1 MNLRQLKYFVSVVEL
16 GNMTRAAESL
26 FVAQPALGMQIR
38 QLEEELGVV
47 LLVRHSRGVEPT
59 SAGALL
65 HARALAILKLVD
77 ETRQEV
83 SAHDREGSEAVRLGL
98 TPMLMMVIGPE
109 LVVRIRDC
117 VPQVFLSLVEEMS
130 HVLVDSLAR
139 GEIDLALAYDVPD
152 LPHLARTELLR
163 EDLVLVS
170 LPASGSGPL
179 PASRSGRPI
188 AFAEAME
195 ESLAL
200 PESRDTVR
208 DLVVRT
214 AHELGLE
221 PKIAFATGLM
231 IWLSAQVPAKFGV
244 IAVLFTVPCVCALFG
259 ALNGA
264 LIVYGRLQPF
274 IVTLAMMVGALG
286 LARLIAGQDTAV
298 YPVYTGTN
306 ATESFEA
313 LRMLLWGVIPVP
325 GLFFLSVL
333 AIFYA
338 LTRFTTYG
346 AYLLA
351 IGGNEQASRL
361 AGINVNR
368 IKIATYTISS
378 ALAGLAG
385 ILYVAQ
391 FRQGKP
397 DAGMG
402 LELDA
407 IAAVVIGGT
416 SLMGGRGS
424 VIGTMVGVLI
434 FGFLGNI
441 LQLNNI
447 DSNSQLVLKGAI
459 IIAAVLL
466 QEGQLGVIFSKL
478 RKP

>member
-1 MNLRQLKYFVSVVEL
+1 
-16 GNMTRAAESL
+16 
-26 FVAQPALGMQIR
+26 
-38 QLEEELGVV
+38 
-47 LLVRHSRGVEPT
+47 
-59 SAGALL
+59 
-65 HARALAILKLVD
+65 
-77 ETRQEV
+77 
-83 SAHDREGSEAVRLGL
+83 
-98 TPMLMMVIGPE
+98 
-109 LVVRIRDC
+109 
-117 VPQVFLSLVEEMS
+117 
-130 HVLVDSLAR
+130 
-139 GEIDLALAYDVPD
+139 
-152 LPHLARTELLR
+152 
-163 EDLVLVS
+163 
-170 LPASGSGPL
+170 
-179 PASRSGRPI
+179 
-188 AFAEAME
+188 
-195 ESLAL
+195 
-200 PESRDTVR
+200 
-208 DLVVRT
+208 
-214 AHELGLE
+214 
-221 PKIAFATGLM
+221 
-231 IWLSAQVPAKFGV
+231 
-244 IAVLFTVPCVCALFG
+244 
-259 ALNGA
+259 
-264 LIVYGRLQPF
+264 
-274 IVTLAMMVGALG
+274 MMVGALG

-306 ATESFEA
+306 ATENFEA

-351 IGGNEQASRL
+351 IGGNELASRL

-368 IKIATYTISS
+368 TKIATYAISS

-397 DAGMG
+397 DAGTG

-416 SLMGGRGS
+416 SLMGGKGT

-447 DSNSQLVLKGAI
+447 DSNSQLVLKGVI

>member
-1 MNLRQLKYFVSVVEL
+1 MTGRHNNMKLEHDMKAKQDPVTDTNQAGSWMAMGLRLILRSKLYWGLGFLLVFGAFSSPETSKGVNIFLSL
-16 GNMTRAAESL
+16 GNMTDVLRQVSVTGI
-26 FVAQPALGMQIR
+26 VAVGLTLVILIAGIDLSVGSILALGTVICAMLLTQAGWTAASYI
-38 QLEEELGVV
+38 GVPAV
-47 LLVRHSRGVEPT
+47 GAVVFICAWAVISVVRGIAQNPSSGRRLPT
-59 SAGALL
+59 SQTTTALIALL
-65 HARALAILKLVD
+65 CAA
-77 ETRQEV
+77 V
-83 SAHDREGSEAVRLGL
+83 S
-98 TPMLMMVIGPE
+98 I
-109 LVVRIRDC
+109 
-117 VPQVFLSLVEEMS
+117 
-130 HVLVDSLAR
+130 
-139 GEIDLALAYDVPD
+139 
-152 LPHLARTELLR
+152 
-163 EDLVLVS
+163 
-170 LPASGSGPL
+170 
-179 PASRSGRPI
+179 
-188 AFAEAME
+188 
-195 ESLAL
+195 
-200 PESRDTVR
+200 
-208 DLVVRT
+208 
-214 AHELGLE
+214 
-221 PKIAFATGLM
+221 GLM
-231 IWLSAQVPAKFGV
+231 IWLAAQVPGKFGV
-244 IAVLFTVPCVCALFG
+244 LAVLITVPSVCALFG
-259 ALNGA
+259 VLNGV

-306 ATESFEA
+306 ATENFEA
-313 LRMLLWGVIPVP
+313 LRTLLWDVIPVP

-333 AIFYA
+333 AVFYA
-338 LTRFTTYG
+338 LTRFTTFG
-346 AYLLA
+346 AFLLA

-368 IKIATYTISS
+368 TKITTYAISS

-416 SLMGGRGS
+416 SLMGGRGT

-447 DSNSQLVLKGAI
+447 DSNSQLVLKGVI

-466 QEGQLGVIFSKL
+466 QEGQLSVIFSKL
-478 RKP
+478 RRN

>member
-1 MNLRQLKYFVSVVEL
+1 MMAKQNPVLDANKTGAWTVVGLRLIRRSKLYWGLGFLLIFGALSSPVTSKGVNIFMSLGNLTDVLRQVSVTGIVAV
-16 GNMTRAAESL
+16 GMTLVILIAGIDLSVGSIL
-26 FVAQPALGMQIR
+26 ALGTVICAMLLTQEGWTAASYIGVPAVGAVVFICSWAVISVIR
-38 QLEEELGVV
+38 GMLKAANTG
-47 LLVRHSRGVEPT
+47 RGSAASPVST
-59 SAGALL
+59 ALMALICAGA
-65 HARALAILKLVD
+65 AA
-77 ETRQEV
+77 
-83 SAHDREGSEAVRLGL
+83 
-98 TPMLMMVIGPE
+98 
-109 LVVRIRDC
+109 
-117 VPQVFLSLVEEMS
+117 
-130 HVLVDSLAR
+130 
-139 GEIDLALAYDVPD
+139 
-152 LPHLARTELLR
+152 
-163 EDLVLVS
+163 
-170 LPASGSGPL
+170 
-179 PASRSGRPI
+179 
-188 AFAEAME
+188 
-195 ESLAL
+195 
-200 PESRDTVR
+200 
-208 DLVVRT
+208 
-214 AHELGLE
+214 
-221 PKIAFATGLM
+221 GLM
-231 IWLSAQVPAKFGV
+231 IWLSGQVPAKFGV
-244 IAVLFTVPCVCALFG
+244 LAVLITVPCVCAAFG
-259 ALNGA
+259 ALNGT

-306 ATESFEA
+306 ATENFEA

-325 GLFFLSVL
+325 GLFFLSIL

-351 IGGNEQASRL
+351 IGGNELASRL

-416 SLMGGRGS
+416 SLMGGKGT

-447 DSNSQLVLKGAI
+447 DSNSQLVLKGVI

-466 QEGQLGVIFSKL
+466 QEGQLSVIFSKL
-478 RKP
+478 RKT

>member
-1 MNLRQLKYFVSVVEL
+1 MAKQNLADDANRTASWTAACLRLILNSKLYWGL
-16 GNMTRAAESL
+16 G
-26 FVAQPALGMQIR
+26 F
-38 QLEEELGVV
+38 
-47 LLVRHSRGVEPT
+47 LLIF
-59 SAGALL
+59 GALSSP
-65 HARALAILKLVD
+65 ITSKGVN
-77 ETRQEV
+77 
-83 SAHDREGSEAVRLGL
+83 
-98 TPMLMMVIGPE
+98 I
-109 LVVRIRDC
+109 
-117 VPQVFLSLVEEMS
+117 FLSLGNLTD
-130 HVLVDSLAR
+130 VLRQVSVTGIVAVGMTLVILIA
-139 GEIDLALAYDVPD
+139 GIDLSV
-152 LPHLARTELLR
+152 
-163 EDLVLVS
+163 
-170 LPASGSGPL
+170 GS
-179 PASRSGRPI
+179 I
-188 AFAEAME
+188 
-195 ESLAL
+195 LAL
-200 PESRDTVR
+200 GTVICAMLLTQEGWTTASYIGVPAVGA
-208 DLVVRT
+208 LVFLCIWAVISILRGFVRGNGSVRVLKPSPAKT
-214 AHELGLE
+214 ALVALVCAGL
-221 PKIAFATGLM
+221 ATALM
-231 IWLSAQVPAKFGV
+231 IWLSAQVPGKFGV
-244 IAVLFTVPCVCALFG
+244 LAVLITVPCVCAVFG
-259 ALNGA
+259 AVNGA

-306 ATESFEA
+306 ATENFEA
-313 LRMLLWGVIPVP
+313 LRTLLWGVIPVP
-325 GLFFLSVL
+325 GLFFLAVL

-368 IKIATYTISS
+368 IKIATYTICS

-416 SLMGGRGS
+416 SLMGGRGA

-478 RKP
+478 RKT